1 MHAMATWKLITCA
14 GKNYTT
20 EEASSG
26 GYVIVRRND
35 GWMWSTG
42 TKIGEATNMDDA
54 LAILRSDSGP
64 GEINIRPG

>member
-1 MHAMATWKLITCA
+1 
-14 GKNYTT
+14 
-20 EEASSG
+20 
-26 GYVIVRRND
+26 
-35 GWMWSTG
+35 MWSTG